1 MCNGLDK
8 RSGSGC
14 LTCENYDKAS
24 HYCPNFC
31 DVINDTIT
39 ELKSYKGYWKIR
51 RGCDGCAAYCTCSEC
66 GWNELLKYKFCPH
79 CGAKM
84 ENGKE

>member
-1 MCNGLDK
+1 
-8 RSGSGC
+8 
-14 LTCENYDKAS
+14 
-24 HYCPNFC
+24 
-31 DVINDTIT
+31 VISDTIT

-51 RGCDGCAAYCTCSEC
+51 RGCDGGAAYYTCSEC